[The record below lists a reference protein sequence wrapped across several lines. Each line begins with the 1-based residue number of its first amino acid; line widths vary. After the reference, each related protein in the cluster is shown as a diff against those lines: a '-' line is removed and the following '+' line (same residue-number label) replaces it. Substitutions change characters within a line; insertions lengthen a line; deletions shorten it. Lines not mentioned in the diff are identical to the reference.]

1 MGVEGL
7 LFSLAKIA
15 AAVAVGLPLVVYL
28 AQDSLIFYRQ
38 PLPDARRAEVARR
51 FPAAS
56 EVTISSVDGTKL
68 HGWLVKPQGSERA
81 PLVLYYGG
89 NAEEVSH
96 MLEAIGDP
104 LRGDTPG
111 VAWLVVNYRGYGA
124 SEGSPSERSLVA
136 DALAHYDH
144 ASSLPGIDPARI
156 FALGRS
162 LGSGVAVQLAAH
174 RPVRALIL
182 VSPYDSIAAVAKR
195 YYWYLPV
202 DWMLKH
208 RFDSIALAPQMKQ
221 PLLCF
226 IAERDD
232 VIPPEHAE
240 KLFAAWAGPK
250 RRVLLGGAGHNTTDG
265 SAGFWPAVQTFLAE
279 QPR

>member
-1 MGVEGL
+1 ME
-7 LFSLAKIA
+7 SLIVSFIKIA

-38 PLPDARRAEVARR
+38 PLPDARRAEIARR
-51 FPAAS
+51 FPAVS
-56 EVTISSVDGTKL
+56 EVTIPSADGAKL
-68 HGWLVKPQGSERA
+68 HGWLVKPQNNARA
-81 PLVLYYGG
+81 PLVVYFGG

-104 LRGDTPG
+104 ARGDTPG

-124 SEGSPSERSLVA
+124 SEGAPSERSLIA
-136 DALAHYDH
+136 DALAQYDY
-144 ASSLPGIDPARI
+144 ASRLPDIDAERI
-156 FALGRS
+156 LAFGTS
-162 LGSGVAVQLAAH
+162 LGSGVAVQLAAQ
-174 RPVRALIL
+174 RPVRAVIL
-182 VSPYDSIAAVAKR
+182 VSPFDSLAAVAKR

-226 IAERDD
+226 IAERDE

-240 KLFAAWAGPK
+240 KLFAAWAAPK
-250 RRVLLGGAGHNTTDG
+250 RKVLLGGAGHNTTYD
-265 SAGFWPAVQTFLAE
+265 AQGFWPAVRGFLAE
-279 QPR
+279 QSR